1 MRDDGGVVQL
11 WTVSPNGG
19 EPGQVTHN
27 EFDVAS
33 AFTWSPNGKFVA
45 YVADNS
51 VFVSEVASGKSFR
64 LTTRSDDAA
73 APRPQACVFA
83 PDGKRIAFVRPVE
96 NRGRF
101 GIRSL
106 S

>member
-1 MRDDGGVVQL
+1 M
-11 WTVSPNGG
+11 T
-19 EPGQVTHN
+19 
-27 EFDVAS
+27 FDVAS
-33 AFTWSPNGKFVA
+33 AFTWSPNGKFIA

-64 LTTRSDDAA
+64 LTTRSDDAV

-83 PDGKRIAFVRPVE
+83 PTESESHSFGPLKMAGDS
-96 NRGRF
+96 